1 MFKRPEIS
9 LHELRQAALALS
21 FGAAGAALGW
31 AVSLPLYLLTGPAII
46 ISLLALVGFDLKI
59 PTLIRDFAFL
69 FIGIGIGS
77 GVNAEAAD
85 AMLRWPLAFIALFV
99 MLVVAM
105 AACRE
110 VLSRGFGFTRR
121 SAVLASAPGHLSFVL
136 ALAAS
141 SGSDV
146 MRVTVAQ
153 SVRLLLLTLVVP
165 AVAVV
170 MGLDLSGPVFT
181 APERLSY
188 LHLVVLVVVSL
199 IVAAILKPLRVPAPI
214 LLGALLTS
222 ALAHLTDVAPGVL
235 EPRVTAACLI
245 VMGTLIGSRFV
256 GVTPRQLAQ
265 VAGAGLTTTVVTV
278 LLACLAAIPAAYLID
293 MPVPHV
299 LVAFAPGGLETMIV
313 MGAVLGANPGFVA
326 AAHVGR
332 LLMLSVLIPI
342 FVARSEG

>member
-1 MFKRPEIS
+1 M
-9 LHELRQAALALS
+9 A
-21 FGAAGAALGW
+21 FGAAGALVGW
-31 AVSLPLYLLTGPAII
+31 LISLPLYLLTGPAIV
-46 ISLLALVGFDLKI
+46 ISVLALAGLDLKI
-59 PTLIRDFAFL
+59 PTLIRDAAFL

-85 AMLRWPLAFIALFV
+85 AMLRWPLAFIALFF
-99 MLVVAM
+99 MLIAAM
-105 AACRE
+105 ATCRF
-110 VLSRGFGFTRR
+110 VLNRWFGFAPR

-141 SGSDV
+141 AGGDV

-153 SVRLLLLTLVVP
+153 SVRLLSLTLVVP
-165 AVAVV
+165 AVAVL
-170 MGLDLSGPVFT
+170 MGLDLSGPVFA
-181 APERLSY
+181 APERLSF
-188 LHLVVLVVVSL
+188 LHLVALVVVSL
-199 IVAAILKPLRVPAPI
+199 VVAAILKPLRVPAPI
-214 LLGALLTS
+214 LIGALVTS
-222 ALAHLTDVAPGVL
+222 ALAHLTDLAPGVL

-278 LLACLAAIPAAYLID
+278 CLAFLAALPTAYLLG
-293 MPVPHV
+293 MPVAHV

-332 LLMLSVLIPI
+332 LLMLSVLIPL
-342 FVARSEG
+342 FVARSEPDPSSEADQRP